1 MALSSRVGDND
12 ERCPWAMSFFL
23 FAALGV
29 MGVFILGMLVFLVG
43 ASLAVRRRAG

>member
-29 MGVFILGMLVFLVG
+29 MGVFILDMLVFLAG